1 MSTGISISSIN
12 QIKELAEEK
21 RYAEALEI
29 LDTQNLDKSINPQ
42 FLRIS
47 GEIFRKNK
55 RYYDSRR
62 ILLKAHQMSPQGT
75 RIIYEL
81 IQLYLE
87 LGYFT
92 LANKYYEEYLFYVG
106 QEDTQK
112 EYVEY
117 IIKKANGA
125 DVKELAS
132 ILIPILERM
141 PEDNWNYEAV
151 LLYDKLDRKDKAL
164 DESRFILENFKD
176 SIYVDRVI
184 SYIDDKLDVD
194 SEFFVY
200 PKEEQEEDTDT
211 FGDLIELEKDILA
224 KDHLAMYPP
233 EARIMVEADDQDGF
247 DANVGK
253 EKKNKTKKSKKVKT
267 SKKDIEKDTSKD
279 EISEQ
284 SVSEEEN
291 TGSDKE
297 SEEKRNS
304 DNEKVSEHISDSAD
318 KEESE
323 DKKGSFDELLS
334 SDESGETMDEAAEP
348 QISDE
353 ERIKQEREAALDRL
367 LSKKFDA
374 EKIRESAKQIADSV
388 KGIDT
393 SKAKKQ
399 VKNVTD
405 AVVDNVKKA
414 SDTLGEAVGTKAIM
428 EASTLQ
434 EAENQSDEILD
445 GIIESVLEPPKQKIG
460 QVVMNEELDALIPDS
475 LEAMT
480 VDEIA
485 DIEARKEEQERVE
498 LEALEASLR
507 MEEEKRSK
515 KKRAKDSDL
524 TDDSESENESEYSEL
539 KSKFIQEFMNEDVPA
554 QSLGFITVVHSDV
567 DGDMEEG
574 IPDTAQMLRQMID
587 NKEFYR
593 DENSLGFE
601 SEESYKN
608 HGFEVESYN
617 EKKTLSAGNFVYVQQ
632 DYNSDVYKVED
643 IFAKEPILS
652 FDEMVPEEVNPITD
666 YELSD
671 EWVHKQEPE
680 PVSQEICEAEEVD
693 EAQDTMIESV
703 DIDFD
708 DFVSDYNED
717 LTGEQDNEK
726 VLDELS
732 VSEETKT
739 HTPEY
744 SSVEDDT
751 AVFMNEEA
759 VEDNT
764 VDSVEDAAAGFM
776 FEEAVEDDTVDSV
789 EEVIEDDTVDFMNEE
804 ALKDD
809 TSDFTYEEALE
820 DNLAGFTHE
829 EALENHTVDFVEEEV
844 LEADTSDFM
853 DENILE
859 DDIADSIVDNS
870 VADSV
875 EEELTMESSDTL
887 YGEQLSFDIPLDN
900 VESRLD
906 IDRKKRIELRSRII
920 ISDHMEKKLLALKET
935 K

>member
-211 FGDLIELEKDILA
+211 FCDLIELEKDILA

-304 DNEKVSEHISDSAD
+304 DNGKESESISDSAD

-434 EAENQSDEILD
+434 EAENPSDEILD

-460 QVVMNEELDALIPDS
+460 HVVMNEELDALIPDS

-524 TDDSESENESEYSEL
+524 TDDSEPENESEYSEL
-539 KSKFIQEFMNEDVPA
+539 KLKFIQEFMNEDVPA

-680 PVSQEICEAEEVD
+680 PVTQEICEAEEID

-708 DFVSDYNED
+708 DFVSDYTEE

-726 VLDELS
+726 VFDEFP
-732 VSEETKT
+732 VSEETKA

-744 SSVEDDT
+744 SYVEDTVDNT
-751 AVFMNEEA
+751 GDFMNEEA
-759 VEDNT
+759 L
-764 VDSVEDAAAGFM
+764 
-776 FEEAVEDDTVDSV
+776 EDDTVDSL
-789 EEVIEDDTVDFMNEE
+789 EDVIEDDTADFMNEE

-809 TSDFTYEEALE
+809 TSDFTYEENLE
-820 DNLAGFTHE
+820 DNTAGFTHE

-859 DDIADSIVDNS
+859 ADIADSIVDSS
-870 VADSV
+870 VTDFM
-875 EEELTMESSDTL
+875 EEELTMESPDTL
-887 YGEQLSFDIPLDN
+887 YGEQLSFDMSLDN
-900 VESRLD
+900 VESR
-906 IDRKKRIELRSRII
+906 IENDRKKRIELRSRII
-920 ISDHMEKKLLALKET
+920 ISDRMEKKLLALKET

>member
-284 SVSEEEN
+284 SVSEGEN

-304 DNEKVSEHISDSAD
+304 DNGKESESISNSAD
-318 KEESE
+318 KEGSE

-428 EASTLQ
+428 EASGLQ
-434 EAENQSDEILD
+434 EAENPSDEILD

-524 TDDSESENESEYSEL
+524 TDDSEPENESEYSEL
-539 KSKFIQEFMNEDVPA
+539 KLKFIQEFMNEDVPA

-680 PVSQEICEAEEVD
+680 PVSQEICEVEEID

-708 DFVSDYNED
+708 DFVSDYTEE

-726 VLDELS
+726 VFDEFP
-732 VSEETKT
+732 VSEETKA

-744 SSVEDDT
+744 SYVEDTVDNT
-751 AVFMNEEA
+751 GDFMNEEA
-759 VEDNT
+759 L
-764 VDSVEDAAAGFM
+764 
-776 FEEAVEDDTVDSV
+776 EDDTVDSL
-789 EEVIEDDTVDFMNEE
+789 EEVIEDDTADFMNEE

-809 TSDFTYEEALE
+809 TSDFTYEETLE
-820 DNLAGFTHE
+820 DNTAGFTHE

-870 VADSV
+870 VTDFM
-875 EEELTMESSDTL
+875 EEELTMESPDTL
-887 YGEQLSFDIPLDN
+887 YGEQLSFDMPLDN
-900 VESRLD
+900 VESRID
-906 IDRKKRIELRSRII
+906 NDRKKRIELRSRII
-920 ISDHMEKKLLALKET
+920 ISDRMEKKLLALKET